1 MLRFLTAGES
11 HGPALSC
18 IVEGLPAGLPISID
32 AINNDLR
39 RRQTGYGA
47 GGRMKI
53 EQDRVQITGGIVNG
67 KTIGAPV
74 GMLVENLDWKNW
86 KDKVTPPQTIPRPGH
101 ADLAGA
107 TKYDL
112 DDLRMVG
119 ERASARETTM
129 RVAAGA
135 LARQLLAQFN
145 ILVGSY
151 VTEIGGEIADLPD
164 IPYPER
170 FARAD
175 ASDVRVYDAA
185 SAERIRKRIS
195 DIMHAKE
202 TGGGVIETV
211 ALNVPVGLGSH
222 VHWDRKLDGRLAQ
235 AIMSIHSV
243 KGVEIGNA
251 FENARKLGTQVQDEI
266 FIATSDLTPNPSP
279 MRRGEEANRDRRGE
293 EANHDRRGE
302 SGYGEANHA
311 KRGGSVYRET
321 NRAGGLEGGITNGE
335 PLVIRAAL
343 KPIATTLTP
352 TRSIDVRTRE
362 PAPMI
367 YQRSDLVHIP
377 RACVITEAMVCLVL
391 ADALMEKFGGDSL
404 REMKAHFDAW
414 NPQLPIL

>member
-1 MLRFLTAGES
+1 MLRFLTSGES

-32 AINNDLR
+32 EINNDLR

-47 GGRMKI
+47 GARMKI
-53 EQDRVQITGGIVNG
+53 EQDHIQITGGLVNG
-67 KTIGAPV
+67 ATIGAPV

-112 DDLRMVG
+112 QDLRMVG

-135 LARQLLAQFN
+135 LARQLLARFN
-145 ILVGSY
+145 IVVGSY
-151 VTEIGGEIADLPD
+151 VTEIGGEIADLTD
-164 IPYPER
+164 LPYMER
-170 FARAD
+170 FARAE
-175 ASDVRVYDAA
+175 ASDVRVYDEA
-185 SAERIRKRIS
+185 SAERIRKRIYAV
-195 DIMHAKE
+195 MQAKE

-211 ALNVPVGLGSH
+211 ALNLPVGLGSH

-243 KGVEIGNA
+243 KGVEIGTA

-266 FIATSDLTPNPSP
+266 FISP
-279 MRRGEEANRDRRGE
+279 PLSPGEPARVR
-293 EANHDRRGE
+293 
-302 SGYGEANHA
+302 
-311 KRGGSVYRET
+311 RET
-321 NRAGGLEGGITNGE
+321 NRAGGLEGGLTNGE
-335 PLVIRAAL
+335 PLVIRAAF

-352 TRSIDVRTRE
+352 THSIDVATRE
-362 PAPMI
+362 AAMMI

-391 ADALMEKFGGDSL
+391 ADAMIEKFGGDSL
-404 REMKAHFDAW
+404 REMQAHFNAW
-414 NPQLPIL
+414 NPQLPQQA

>member
-18 IVEGLPAGLPISID
+18 IVEGLPAGLPISFD
-32 AINNDLR
+32 EINRDLL

-47 GGRMKI
+47 GARMKI
-53 EQDRVQITGGIVNG
+53 ERDTVQITGGVVNG
-67 KTIGAPV
+67 VTIGAPV
-74 GMLVENLDWKNW
+74 AMLVENLDWKNW
-86 KDKVTPPQTIPRPGH
+86 QDKVTPPQTIPRPGH

-112 DDLRMVG
+112 PDLRMVG

-129 RVAAGA
+129 RVAAGS
-135 LARQLLAQFN
+135 LARQLLAQFD
-145 ILVGSY
+145 IVVGSY
-151 VTEIGGEIADLPD
+151 VTEIGGELAELTD

-170 FARAD
+170 FARAE
-175 ASDVRVYDAA
+175 ASDVRVYDEP
-185 SAERIRKRIS
+185 SAERIRKRIFA
-195 DIMHAKE
+195 IMQQKE

-243 KGVEIGNA
+243 KGVEIGSA
-251 FENARKLGTQVQDEI
+251 FKNARKLGTQVQDEI
-266 FIATSDLTPNPSP
+266 FI
-279 MRRGEEANRDRRGE
+279 RDGKLVR
-293 EANHDRRGE
+293 N
-302 SGYGEANHA
+302 
-311 KRGGSVYRET
+311 T

-335 PLVIRAAL
+335 PLVMRAAF

-352 TRSIDVRTRE
+352 IRSIDVTTRD
-362 PAPMI
+362 AAMMI

-391 ADALMEKFGGDSL
+391 ADAMLEKFGGDSL
-404 REMKAHFDAW
+404 REMKVHFDAW
-414 NPQLPIL
+414 NLQLPQME

>member
-1 MLRFLTAGES
+1 MLRFLTSGES

-18 IVEGLPAGLPISID
+18 IVEGLPAGLPLSVD
-32 AINNDLR
+32 EINNDLR
-39 RRQTGYGA
+39 RRQTGYGS

-53 EQDRVQITGGIVNG
+53 EQDRAQITGGIVDG

-86 KDKVTPPQTIPRPGH
+86 QGKTTPPQTIPRPGH

-129 RVAAGA
+129 RVAAGS
-135 LARQLLAQFN
+135 LARQLLAQFD
-145 ILVGSY
+145 IVVGSY
-151 VTEIGGEIADLPD
+151 VTEIGGELADLPD
-164 IPYPER
+164 LPYLER
-170 FARAD
+170 FARAE
-175 ASDVRVYDAA
+175 ASDVRVYDEA
-185 SAERIRKRIS
+185 SAERIRKRIFAV
-195 DIMHAKE
+195 MQAKQ

-211 ALNVPVGLGSH
+211 ALNLPVGLGSH

-235 AIMSIHSV
+235 AIVSIHSV
-243 KGVEIGNA
+243 KGVEIGTA
-251 FENARKLGTQVQDEI
+251 FANARKPGTEAQDEI
-266 FIATSDLTPNPSP
+266 FVREGKL
-279 MRRGEEANRDRRGE
+279 
-293 EANHDRRGE
+293 
-302 SGYGEANHA
+302 
-311 KRGGSVYRET
+311 VRET

-335 PLVIRAAL
+335 PLVLRAAL

-352 TRSIDVRTRE
+352 TRSIDVTTRE
-362 PAPMI
+362 PAQMI

-391 ADALMEKFGGDSL
+391 TDAMMEKFGGDSL
-404 REMKAHFDAW
+404 REMKAHFEAW
-414 NPQLPIL
+414 NPQLPEMKTHE

>member
-1 MLRFLTAGES
+1 MLRFLTSGES

-32 AINNDLR
+32 AINTDLH

-47 GGRMKI
+47 GARMKI
-53 EQDRVQITGGIVNG
+53 ERDTIQITGGIVNG
-67 KTIGAPV
+67 VTIGGPV

-112 DDLRMVG
+112 QDLRMVG

-129 RVAAGA
+129 RVAAGS
-135 LARQLLAQFN
+135 LARQMLAQFN
-145 ILVGSY
+145 VVVGSY
-151 VTEIGGEIADLPD
+151 VTEISGEIAETLDL
-164 IPYPER
+164 PYPER
-170 FARAD
+170 FARAE
-175 ASDVRVYDAA
+175 ASDVRVYDEA
-185 SAERIRKRIS
+185 SAERIRKRIYAV
-195 DIMHAKE
+195 MQAKE

-211 ALNVPVGLGSH
+211 ALNLPVGLGTH

-251 FENARKLGTQVQDEI
+251 FENARKLGTEVQDEI
-266 FIATSDLTPNPSP
+266 FI
-279 MRRGEEANRDRRGE
+279 RDGKLVR
-293 EANHDRRGE
+293 D
-302 SGYGEANHA
+302 
-311 KRGGSVYRET
+311 T
-321 NRAGGLEGGITNGE
+321 NRAGGLEGGLTNGE
-335 PLVIRAAL
+335 PLVIRAAF

-352 TRSIDVRTRE
+352 IRSIDVTTRD
-362 PAPMI
+362 AAMMI

-377 RACVITEAMVCLVL
+377 RACVITESMVCLVL
-391 ADALMEKFGGDSL
+391 ADAMMEKFGGDSL
-404 REMKAHFDAW
+404 REMQAHFHAW
-414 NPQLPIL
+414 NPTLPMTSEQA

>member
-1 MLRFLTAGES
+1 MALRFLTSGES

-32 AINNDLR
+32 EINRDLL

-47 GGRMKI
+47 GARMKI
-53 EQDRVQITGGIVNG
+53 ERDTVQITGGVVDG

-86 KDKVTPPQTIPRPGH
+86 RDKVTPPQTIPRPGH

-112 DDLRMVG
+112 QDLRMVG

-129 RVAAGA
+129 RVAAGS

-145 ILVGSY
+145 IVVGSY
-151 VTEIGGEIADLPD
+151 VTEIGGEIAELTNN
-164 IPYPER
+164 IPYEER
-170 FARAD
+170 FARAE
-175 ASDVRVYDAA
+175 ASDVRVYDEAN
-185 SAERIRKRIS
+185 AEKIRKRIYA
-195 DIMHAKE
+195 IMQQKE

-211 ALNVPVGLGSH
+211 ALNLPVGLGSH

-251 FENARKLGTQVQDEI
+251 FENARKLGTQAQDEI
-266 FIATSDLTPNPSP
+266 FI
-279 MRRGEEANRDRRGE
+279 RDGKLVR
-293 EANHDRRGE
+293 D
-302 SGYGEANHA
+302 
-311 KRGGSVYRET
+311 T
-321 NRAGGLEGGITNGE
+321 NRAGGLEGGLTNGE
-335 PLVIRAAL
+335 PLVIRAAF

-352 TRSIDVRTRE
+352 IRSIDVTTRE
-362 PAPMI
+362 AAMMI

-391 ADALMEKFGGDSL
+391 ADAMLEKFGGDSL
-404 REMKAHFDAW
+404 REMKAHFEAW
-414 NPQLPIL
+414 NPTLPST

>member
-1 MLRFLTAGES
+1 MLRFLTSGES

-18 IVEGLPAGLPISID
+18 IVEGLPAGLPISLD
-32 AINNDLR
+32 EINNDLR
-39 RRQTGYGA
+39 RRQTGYGS

-53 EQDRVQITGGIVNG
+53 EQDRAQITGGIVNG

-74 GMLVENLDWKNW
+74 GMIVENLDWKNW

-119 ERASARETTM
+119 ERASARETAM
-129 RVAAGA
+129 RVAAGS

-145 ILVGSY
+145 IIVGSY
-151 VTEIGGEIADLPD
+151 VTEIGGEIAELPD
-164 IPYPER
+164 ISYPER
-170 FARAD
+170 FARAE
-175 ASDVRVYDAA
+175 ASDVRVYDEA
-185 SAERIRKRIS
+185 SAERIRKHIFN
-195 DIMHAKE
+195 IMQQKQ

-211 ALNVPVGLGSH
+211 ALNLPVGLGSH

-251 FENARKLGTQVQDEI
+251 FENARKMGTDAQDEI
-266 FIATSDLTPNPSP
+266 FVDAGRVSRI
-279 MRRGEEANRDRRGE
+279 
-293 EANHDRRGE
+293 
-302 SGYGEANHA
+302 
-311 KRGGSVYRET
+311 T

-335 PLVIRAAL
+335 PLVLRAAL

-352 TRSIDVRTRE
+352 TRSIDVTTRA

-391 ADALMEKFGGDSL
+391 ADAFMEKFGGDSL
-404 REMKAHFDAW
+404 REMKAHFNAW
-414 NPQLPIL
+414 NPQLPKIETGE

>member
-1 MLRFLTAGES
+1 MLRLLTSGES

-32 AINNDLR
+32 EINNDLR

-47 GGRMKI
+47 GARMKI
-53 EQDRVQITGGIVNG
+53 EQDRVQITGGLVNG
-67 KTIGAPV
+67 TTIGAPV

-112 DDLRMVG
+112 QDLRMVG

-135 LARQLLAQFN
+135 LARQLLARFN
-145 ILVGSY
+145 IVVGSY

-164 IPYPER
+164 LAYTER
-170 FARAD
+170 FARAE
-175 ASDVRVYDAA
+175 ASDVRVYDDA
-185 SAERIRKRIS
+185 SAERIRKRIYAV
-195 DIMHAKE
+195 MQAKE

-211 ALNVPVGLGSH
+211 ALNLPVGLGSH

-235 AIMSIHSV
+235 AVMSIHSV
-243 KGVEIGNA
+243 KGVEIGTA
-251 FENARKLGTQVQDEI
+251 FENARKFGTQVQDEI
-266 FIATSDLTPNPSP
+266 FV
-279 MRRGEEANRDRRGE
+279 RDG
-293 EANHDRRGE
+293 
-302 SGYGEANHA
+302 
-311 KRGGSVYRET
+311 KLVRET
-321 NRAGGLEGGITNGE
+321 NRAGGLEGGLTNGE
-335 PLVIRAAL
+335 PVVIRAAF

-352 TRSIDVRTRE
+352 TRSIDVTTRE
-362 PAPMI
+362 AAMMI

-391 ADALMEKFGGDSL
+391 ADAMMEKFGGDSL
-404 REMKAHFDAW
+404 REMQAHFDAW
-414 NPQLPIL
+414 HPRLPPQE